1 MKMKRGCRYFLIMLF
16 LPCILGMGSMTGSD
30 TPDKIPVTEKKFGA
44 TFIDQMDTLTK
55 CTEVSIEGK
64 TFIEGKKGKGV
75 YTIPFEEVESVVFLL
90 KGEELRGLIRLRNNS
105 SDELILNN
113 DHKAYGRT
121 AHGTFQIDL
130 MDLKKI
136 IING

>member
-1 MKMKRGCRYFLIMLF
+1 MKKGCRYFLIMLF
-16 LPCILGMGSMTGSD
+16 LPFILGMGSMGGSGA
-30 TPDKIPVTEKKFGA
+30 PDKIPVTEKKFSA
-44 TFIDQMDTLTK
+44 TFIDQMDIITK

-75 YTIPFEEVESVVFLL
+75 YTIPFEEVESFVFLL
-90 KGEELRGLIRLRNNS
+90 KGEELRGLVRLKNKS

-113 DHKAYGRT
+113 NHKAYGRT

-130 MDLKKI
+130 ADIKKM
-136 IING
+136 IINE